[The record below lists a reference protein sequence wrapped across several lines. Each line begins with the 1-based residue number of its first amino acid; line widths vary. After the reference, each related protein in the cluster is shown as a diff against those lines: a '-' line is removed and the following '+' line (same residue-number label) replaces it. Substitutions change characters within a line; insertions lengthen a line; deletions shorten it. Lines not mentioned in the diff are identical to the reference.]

1 MEGPGPGR
9 GPGGEWLDWHRRTVM
24 LDALEQLH
32 AQGRALA
39 GKGRG

>member
-1 MEGPGPGR
+1 MAQA
-9 GPGGEWLDWHRRTVM
+9 GEWLDWHRRTVM